1 MTYHDLLHTEGPVSR
16 LEMFLSPGEIV
27 RQFSVL
33 VSLSRDNISR
43 TLVTA
48 PVLGNYF
55 NFNDKETLP
64 TSSNPAGDVSNE
76 TVCENERLV
85 NFTMNTREQAHY
97 FGTNGAYGTLLIEI
111 R

>member
-1 MTYHDLLHTEGPVSR
+1 MTYHDLLHTEGPVGR
-16 LEMFLSPGEIV
+16 LEIFLSPGEIV

-33 VSLSRDNISR
+33 VSVTRDNISQ

-48 PVLGNYF
+48 PVLGNSCYI
-55 NFNDKETLP
+55 DKETLREM
-64 TSSNPAGDVSNE
+64 SSTPVGDVSNE

-85 NFTMNTREQAHY
+85 NFTLNTREQAHY
-97 FGTNGAYGTLLIEI
+97 FGTNGAYGTLAIEI